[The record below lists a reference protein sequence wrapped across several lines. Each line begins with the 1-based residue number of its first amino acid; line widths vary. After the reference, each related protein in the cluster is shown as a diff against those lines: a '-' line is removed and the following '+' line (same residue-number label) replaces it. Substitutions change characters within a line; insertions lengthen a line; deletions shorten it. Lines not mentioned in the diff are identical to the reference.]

1 MFSSV
6 QSLGHSQKKN
16 KKRNQ
21 YRVFFVSVSQP
32 LSPQAEVF
40 N

>member
-6 QSLGHSQKKN
+6 QSLDHSQKKI
-16 KKRNQ
+16 NQ

-32 LSPQAEVF
+32 LSAQAEVF